1 MGKNDH
7 NVRHDTIL
15 GKILTLLI
23 PLILTGSICMWPDT
37 DTRRQL
43 FDFGWKFT
51 LGDPQD
57 ACSPDYDDSAWRT
70 LDLPHDWSIERNIS
84 PTDTPPSS
92 TTLPPTSISADGMSC
107 RRPATGSHSN

>member
-1 MGKNDH
+1 M
-7 NVRHDTIL
+7 RHDTIL

-23 PLILTGSICMWPDT
+23 PLILTGSICTAADT

-57 ACSPDYDDSAWRT
+57 ACSPDYDDSA
-70 LDLPHDWSIERNIS
+70 
-84 PTDTPPSS
+84 
-92 TTLPPTSISADGMSC
+92 
-107 RRPATGSHSN
+107 